1 VVMTDGK
8 PSGKFG
14 RQLRENPRLELVE

>member
-1 VVMTDGK
+1 VMTDGR

-14 RQLRENPRLELVE
+14 RGLHENPRLELVE

>member
-1 VVMTDGK
+1 VVLTDGK

-14 RQLRENPRLELVE
+14 RRLRENPRLELVE

>member
-1 VVMTDGK
+1 VVMTDGR

-14 RQLRENPRLELVE
+14 RRLRENPRLELVS

>member
-1 VVMTDGK
+1 MTDGR

-14 RQLRENPRLELVE
+14 RRLRENPRLELVR